1 MLDEATSS
9 LDAESE
15 HKVQE
20 ACDRL
25 MVRKREGG
33 REGGREEGKEDELRT
48 FLKLTQLTIS
58 LGGAHGHCHRT
69 PSLHRPKCGQ
79 NRGHGRG
86 GDKGEG
92 GREEGR
98 EGRR

>member
-33 REGGREEGKEDELRT
+33 REGGREER
-48 FLKLTQLTIS
+48 
-58 LGGAHGHCHRT
+58 
-69 PSLHRPKCGQ
+69 
-79 NRGHGRG
+79 
-86 GDKGEG
+86 
-92 GREEGR
+92 
-98 EGRR
+98 